1 MSETS
6 LKRPIINSPFL
17 PPEYHWPVW
26 RRRGEMVLGGDAVS
40 GRFPASGSLPRD
52 YSERNPDVM
61 VGMSEGVK
69 SLELVNEIRAL
80 VGEWQERGFPG
91 ATAATRHLMAH
102 WTDTDNPAKGLYF
115 AQREA
120 IATRVWLTEI
130 APQCEKGR
138 AVLAEIDAANDSIN
152 DGVPRVCH
160 MMATGTGKTAVM
172 AALILWQTVN
182 HVENQGDDRFVNR
195 FLAIAPTI
203 TVKQRLEQGLRW
215 KANGA
220 VNERGEYRSP
230 HLNLVPPRFNQP
242 RYLGAIDLTVVNFHK
257 FIAATE
263 KLNRA
268 QILAGREP
276 REKTAD
282 EIIRDVLGDNPRS
295 VFVINDEAHHCHNG
309 FGGKRG
315 RKDEAVYAWR
325 NGVKSLHERRLIH
338 GHITD
343 MSATPFFIEDPKS
356 SLFPWIVSQYDLR
369 EAESAGIVKIM
380 RLPETGMDAE
390 MARAIYAKTKD
401 HKQITREDA
410 GSRNA
415 DLKLALSAMSENWS
429 RAASLPQWAGMS
441 PPPAMA
447 VIVNT
452 VANANA
458 LYDYVA
464 GYAPEG
470 EGARVGRLPE
480 FSNIDP
486 NHRPY
491 PIPRTILI
499 HSKIDEPDGKISNKA
514 QRAAVESLAERYRA
528 AYPAAETHNNGVFA
542 SAPASDVMR
551 TVLNTVG
558 KPDSPGEKVRC
569 VISVDMLSEG
579 WDARNVTH
587 IVGFKRFGTQLLCE
601 QVSGRALRRL
611 TLDVDE
617 DTGMFPEE
625 YADIIG
631 IPFDALGEREGGGE
645 DPTPTPEPVYVERKD
660 VRAVYALRWPNAV
673 GYRQDISGAG
683 VAIQPPPNDWSGVA
697 PHRIAEHQDRAVT
710 TAPNSPVGET
720 DEIAARPIG
729 RVRFVFEVAGEFVK
743 RAVAGAVSGEL
754 EVRAVARGETFLAAR
769 NLVLAAFGAGA
780 LVPPPSG
787 RFPNAASGEPAKA
800 AEWLWGVADVTREDA
815 QARKSIITGEPE
827 WLDAGALAP
836 YHTTRRHV
844 HPTQKSEI
852 GVAVCDSGWEVAAA
866 KALDAHPAVSKWARN
881 ERLGW
886 TIPYLYDGLSRHYEP
901 DFLAAMP
908 LSDGR
913 ELNVVVEVKGKEH
926 VADEA
931 KRRYAE
937 EWWIPCVNAHPEYG
951 GGKRVW
957 AYLYLDEDPDKDRS
971 YIHRMLDAVKSENES
986 ED

>member
-1 MSETS
+1 MSETQ
-6 LKRPIINSPFL
+6 LNRPIINSPFL
-17 PPEYHWPVW
+17 PPEFHWPVK
-26 RRRGEMVLGGDAVS
+26 RRRGEMVLGMAES
-40 GRFPASGSLPRD
+40 GRFPASGLLPRG
-52 YSERNPDVM
+52 YAKRNPEVS

-69 SLELVNEIRAL
+69 RLELVNEIRAL
-80 VGEWQERGFPG
+80 VGEWRERGFPG

-102 WTDTDNPAKGLYF
+102 WTDPDSRMKGLYF

-120 IATRVWLTEI
+120 IATRVWLTEV
-130 APQCEKGR
+130 APQSENGR
-138 AVLAEIDAANDSIN
+138 AILHEIAAANDDIN
-152 DGVPRVCH
+152 DGVPRFCH

-182 HVENQGDDRFVNR
+182 HAENPGDDRFTNR

-203 TVKQRLEQGLRW
+203 TVKQRLDQGLRY

-220 VNERGEYRSP
+220 VNARSEYASP
-230 HLNLVPPRFNQP
+230 HLNIVPPRFAEP

-257 FIAATE
+257 FIATTE
-263 KLNRA
+263 KPNRA
-268 QILAGREP
+268 QTLAGQQP
-276 REKTAD
+276 RDKTTD
-282 EIIRDVLGDNPRS
+282 EIIRDVLGDNLRPA
-295 VFVINDEAHHCHNG
+295 FVINDEAHHCHNG
-309 FGGKRG
+309 FGGRRNK
-315 RKDEAVYAWR
+315 KDEAVYAWH
-325 NGVKSLHERRLIH
+325 NGVKALRERGLIH
-338 GHITD
+338 GHVAD

-380 RLPETGMDAE
+380 RLPETGMDPE

-410 GSRNA
+410 DSRNS
-415 DLKLALSAMSENWS
+415 DLKKALAAMRENWS
-429 RAASLPQWAGMS
+429 RTASERRWVQSAA
-441 PPPAMA
+441 PPAMA

-464 GYAPEG
+464 GCAPEG
-470 EGARVGRLPE
+470 EGVRMGQLAE

-486 NHRPY
+486 NGEPY

-499 HSKIDEPDGKISNKA
+499 HSKIDEPNGAITNRA
-514 QRAAVESLAERYRA
+514 QRAALDALAERYKA
-528 AYPAAETHNNGVFA
+528 AYPTAETPGNVPLAAA
-542 SAPASDVMR
+542 STSDVMR

-558 KPDSPGEKVRC
+558 KPNAPGEKVRC

-617 DTGMFPEE
+617 DTGLFPEE

-631 IPFDALGEREGGGE
+631 IPFDSLGSRESGERPNP
-645 DPTPTPEPVYVERKD
+645 DPTDPVYVER
-660 VRAVYALRWPNAV
+660 VAERAEYALRWPNV
-673 GYRQDISGAG
+673 IGYRQDIIGAG
-683 VAIQPPPNDWSGVA
+683 VAMQPPRDWNDVA
-697 PHRIAEHQDRAVT
+697 PHRIPEHRRETVI

-720 DEIAARPIG
+720 EEIAANPIS
-729 RVRFVFEVAGEFVK
+729 RTRFVFEVAGEVVK
-743 RAVAGAVSGEL
+743 KAVEGAASGEL

-769 NLVLAAFGAGA
+769 KLVLAAFGACA
-780 LVPPPSG
+780 LVPPASG
-787 RFPNAASGEPAKA
+787 RFPNANSGEPRKA
-800 AEWLWGVADVTREDA
+800 AEWLWSVAAVTREDA
-815 QARKSIITGEPE
+815 QARKSILIGEPE

-836 YHTTRRHV
+836 YHTARRHV
-844 HPTQKSEI
+844 HPTEKSEI
-852 GVAVCDSGWEVAAA
+852 GVAVCDSGWEVSAA
-866 KALDAHPAVSKWARN
+866 KALDAHPAVSKWIRN

-886 TIPYLYDGLSRHYEP
+886 TIPYLYDGLNRLYEP
-901 DFLAAMP
+901 DFLAEMP
-908 LSDGR
+908 LADGR
-913 ELNVVVEVKGKEH
+913 GLNVAIEVKGKEH

-937 EWWIPCVNAHPEYG
+937 EWWIPCVNAHPEFG
-951 GGKRVW
+951 GGSRAW
-957 AYLYLDEDPDKDRS
+957 AYLYLDEDPDKDPS
-971 YIHRMLDAVKSENES
+971 YVHRMLDAIKSEHE
-986 ED
+986 